1 MTTWGYVRVST
12 DEQSIENQKLVILEY
27 ANKNK
32 MTVDKW
38 VEIKISSKRSSK
50 DRKIDE
56 LLQELQIDD
65 TLIVAELSRLGRSV
79 GQITIIV
86 NELVRKKIK
95 LICLKENICL
105 NAKATIQNK
114 VTITMFGLFAE
125 IERDLISERT
135 KEGLARVKA
144 EGRNLGRPKGALGK
158 SKLDGRQKEIQTY
171 LQKRVNKTNI
181 ARIFDVS
188 RPTLVNFI
196 ETRGLSDKKSIK
208 VQLWLRVE
216 NNSKFVR
223 GKSRVRKHIE
233 DFILSEYDMKKPDK
247 DGWEYELTIPYENDK
262 ELDDKINRI
271 LQEMDSEADMR
282 NCFIETD
289 ITAMDGSDRS
299 W

>member
-1 MTTWGYVRVST
+1 
-12 DEQSIENQKLVILEY
+12 
-27 ANKNK
+27 
-32 MTVDKW
+32 
-38 VEIKISSKRSSK
+38 ISSRRSSK
-50 DRKIDE
+50 ERMIDE
-56 LLQELQIDD
+56 LLQELQTDD

-95 LICLKENICL
+95 LICLKENIHL

-114 VTITMFGLFAE
+114 VTITMFSLFAE

-158 SKLDGRQKEIQTY
+158 SKLDSKQKEIQTY
-171 LQKRVNKTNI
+171 LQKRVNKTSI

-223 GKSRVRKHIE
+223 GKSKVRKHIE

-262 ELDDKINRI
+262 DLDDKINSM

-282 NCFIETD
+282 NCFIEAD
-289 ITAMDGSDRS
+289 VTAMDGSERS

>member
-38 VEIKISSKRSSK
+38 VEIKISSRRSSK
-50 DRKIDE
+50 DRMIDG
-56 LLQELQIDD
+56 LLEELQTDD
-65 TLIVAELSRLGRSV
+65 TLIAAELSRLGRSV

-86 NELVRKKIK
+86 NELVKKKIK
-95 LICLKENICL
+95 LICLKENIYL
-105 NAKATIQNK
+105 NGKANIQNK
-114 VTITMFGLFAE
+114 VTITMFSLFAE

-144 EGRNLGRPKGALGK
+144 EGRTLGRPKGSLGK
-158 SKLDGRQKEIQTY
+158 SKLDGKQKEIQTY
-171 LQKRVNKTNI
+171 LQKRINKTNI

-188 RPTLVNFI
+188 TPTLINFI

-208 VQLWLRVE
+208 VKLWLRVE

-223 GKSRVRKHIE
+223 GKSRVRKQIE
-233 DFILSEYDMKKPDK
+233 DFILSEYNMKKPDK
-247 DGWEYELTIPYENDK
+247 DGWEYELTIPYENDN
-262 ELDDKINRI
+262 ELDDKINSM
-271 LQEMDSEADMR
+271 LAEMDSEADMK
-282 NCFIETD
+282 NCFIEAD
-289 ITAMDGSDRS
+289 VTAMDGSDRS